1 MSYKLYHIHTNTT
14 AYYTIAQSIDSPTI
28 HHVYNVASAEDTKA
42 GVSHKVQKAPQ
53 PQSELGARARR
64 YARRATQS
72 VRQSKV
78 QQDKTV

>member
-1 MSYKLYHIHTNTT
+1 MSYELYYIHTDTT
-14 AYYTIAQSIDSPTI
+14 AYTVSRSNDSLST

-42 GVSHKVQKAPQ
+42 GVSHRVQEGPQ

-72 VRQSKV
+72 VRQSEV